1 MSKLEPKF
9 KIDYSPRGDT
19 IDSFAQKVKAEI
31 ELIYHILN
39 ALRQNSPAAG
49 DLRDTEAF
57 QLHVDTAGKKIFIR
71 NSTNDGWH
79 VVGNIDA
86 DYLGI
91 TPENIGAVKTDG
103 TVGNFSAGNEN
114 QKPADAKTGDIF
126 YDFDNRRAYY
136 YTGTAWNIFL
146 SLNFA
151 DLYDYERYCVARS
164 EVDYSGKNKIV
175 RLDKNTGKGNFDIS
189 GSPDKLLGFTIEV
202 ANFKDNDVLVFDNAK
217 QKFVNKPKDAIS
229 RDEISN
235 SGGANKIVQTNNA
248 GFAQVSITGSAAAV
262 DGVTVTTAGITDKKP
277 LAYNATYKRLEP
289 ANILETDITGN
300 AEKLSGVTLDVNNL
314 RDGQFLVYDNSQKK
328 LVSDKKEYLHE
339 GDVSSTGE
347 INKIVRIDS
356 AGMIHANLDGSA
368 NKIGGYD
375 FNPAGIKDG
384 QTFAYDAATRTFKP
398 VNKDYV
404 TEDKISETGEVGKLV
419 RIGTNKTIFAN
430 VEGSVSQ
437 IDGVTFNLEN
447 ISDGQLLSYNAQ
459 TQKIVPVVK
468 DTNATSI
475 NKITIDT
482 STLQDGQVLIFDA
495 KNKKFV
501 PADKDFITAKDI
513 STTGEIDK
521 LIKVAANTP
530 LNINITGSAS
540 MLDGVNFNASNPNDG
555 DILVYR
561 RSKNS
566 YQHEPKGAAGE
577 GKTLTITK
585 SGETVCEYT
594 GANEVTVDI
603 TAADKLST
611 ARKIKLTG
619 KAEGE
624 VLFDGS
630 SDVEINVPNVT
641 TSFAD
646 TADFSRTSA
655 RLETARKISIGGVV
669 TATAKDFDGTRDIEL
684 NVTEV
689 KKLTTPR
696 KINFT
701 GDISGTGTFDGSQDI
716 NIAIEVNQAKAATTA
731 ALSTAAITATQ
742 DAKGNVIDTTYATKT
757 ELANSQL
764 TVVDRYLGDY
774 AKIEDVATTYATKN
788 EVVKKS
794 ELAAEVATLNSAS
807 ADKLSSP
814 KKITLTGAVKG
825 SISFDG
831 SENVAL
837 DVSIDD
843 SAVITAAE
851 LAAIFYF

>member
-9 KIDYSPRGDT
+9 RIDYSPRGDT
-19 IDSFAQKVKAEI
+19 IDAFAQKVKAEI
-31 ELIYHILN
+31 DLIYHILN
-39 ALRQNSPAAG
+39 ALRSNSPAAG

-57 QLHVDTAGKKIFIR
+57 QIHVDTAGKKIFIR
-71 NSTNDGWH
+71 NSTNDAWH
-79 VVGNIDA
+79 VIGNVDE

-91 TPENIGAVKTDG
+91 KPENIGAVKTNG

-164 EVDYSGKNKIV
+164 EVDYSGKDKIA

-189 GSPDKLLGFTIEV
+189 GSPEKLLGYTIEV
-202 ANFKDNDVLVFDNAK
+202 ANFKDGDVLVFDNAK
-217 QKFVNKPKDAIS
+217 QKFVNKPKDEITGN
-229 RDEISN
+229 EISN
-235 SGGANKIVQTNNA
+235 NGGANKIVRTNNA
-248 GFAQVSITGSAAAV
+248 GFAQISITGSAAAV
-262 DGVTVTTAGITDKKP
+262 DGVNVTTAGITDKKT

-289 ANILETDITGN
+289 ADILATDITGN
-300 AEKLSGVTLDVNNL
+300 AEKISGVTLDVANL
-314 RDGQFLVYDNSQKK
+314 RDGQFLVYNLAQKK
-328 LVSDKKEYLHE
+328 IVSDKKEYLNE

-347 INKIVRIDS
+347 SEKIVRIDA
-356 AGMIHANLDGSA
+356 AGIIHANLDGSA
-368 NKIGGYD
+368 SKIGGYK

-384 QTFAYDAATRTFKP
+384 QTFAYDAASKTFKP
-398 VNKDYV
+398 ANKDYI
-404 TEDKISETGEVGKLV
+404 TEEKISESGEVGKLV
-419 RIGTNKTIFAN
+419 RIGTDKTIYAN

-437 IDGVTFNLEN
+437 IDGVTFKLEN
-447 ISDGQLLSYNAQ
+447 ISDGQLLSYNSK
-459 TQKIVPVVK
+459 TQKIVPVDK

-475 NKITIDT
+475 NKITVDT
-482 STLQDGQVLIFDA
+482 SNLQDGDVLTFDA

-501 PADKDFITAKDI
+501 PAAKDFITAKDI
-513 STTGEIDK
+513 STTGEIGK

-540 MLDGVNFNASNPNDG
+540 MLDGVNFNASNPSDG
-555 DILVYR
+555 EILVYR
-561 RSKNS
+561 KSKNS
-566 YQHEPKGAAGE
+566 YQHEPKGTAGE

-585 SGETVCEYT
+585 GGETVCEYN
-594 GANEVTVDI
+594 GAKEISLDI
-603 TAADKLST
+603 TAADKLRT

-624 VLFDGS
+624 ILFDGS
-630 SDVEINVPNVT
+630 SDVELNVPNVT

-669 TATAKDFDGTRDIEL
+669 TAAAKEFDGTRDIVLE
-684 NVTEV
+684 VTKVE
-689 KKLTTPR
+689 KLTTPR
-696 KINFT
+696 NINFT
-701 GDISGTGTFDGSQDI
+701 GDISGSAKFDGSQDI
-716 NIAIEVNQAKAATTA
+716 NISIEVNQAKAAATA
-731 ALSTAAITATQ
+731 ALATAAVTATQ
-742 DAKGNVIDTTYATKT
+742 DAKGNNIFETYSTKT
-757 ELANSQL
+757 ELANSQQV
-764 TVVDRYLGDY
+764 VVDKYLEDY
-774 AKIEDVATTYATKN
+774 AKIKDADAAYAKIS

-794 ELAAEVATLNSAS
+794 EIADTVANLNSAS
-807 ADKLSSP
+807 ADKLSTA

-825 SISFDG
+825 TVTFDG
-831 SENVAL
+831 SENVSMEVEFEENTAL
-837 DVSIDD
+837 
-843 SAVITAAE
+843 TAAD